1 MRSQSQWIKD
11 SIANTRL
18 ASEVCAGMEIR
29 SLSQNKVSSN
39 DTHHFNAHIYVDGT
53 KVMRVEND
61 GRGGNN
67 YYTPPKEAGRKLYR
81 KAIDIAENYCKTER
95 WHEYEEI
102 RSKEDLDLFNAG
114 SSEILICHTKM
125 DLEFAYLD
133 IAVGSLI
140 NEQLTMKEMDK
151 ALRKNIHIIDRDAN
165 SGKGLLY
172 VTDKRSNKPHIE
184 NSKKALKKI
193 GKHFDYILLNTLN
206 PTTQLK
212 LWLTVA

>member
-1 MRSQSQWIKD
+1 MRTQSQWIKD

-29 SLSQNKVSSN
+29 SLVQNKVSSN

-61 GRGGNN
+61 GRGDNN
-67 YYTPPKEAGRKLYR
+67 YYTPPKEEGRKLYR

-102 RSKEDLDLFNAG
+102 RSKEDSDLFNAG

-133 IAVGSLI
+133 IAIGSLI
-140 NEQLTMKEMDK
+140 NEQLTLKEMGK
-151 ALRKNIHIIDRDAN
+151 ALRNRIHIIDRDAN
-165 SGKGLLY
+165 GGKGLLY
-172 VTDKRSNKPHIE
+172 ATDKRATELQVANAKRAIKE
-184 NSKKALKKI
+184 I
-193 GKHFDYILLNTLN
+193 GKHFDYILINDFDEE
-206 PTTQLK
+206 TQLK

>member
-18 ASEVCAGMEIR
+18 ASEVCSGMEIR
-29 SLSQNKVSSN
+29 SLDQNKVSSN

-61 GRGGNN
+61 GRGDNN
-67 YYTPPKEAGRKLYR
+67 YYTPPREEGRKLYR
-81 KAIDIAENYCKTER
+81 KAIDIAESYCRTER

-102 RSKEDLDLFNAG
+102 RSKEDSDF
-114 SSEILICHTKM
+114 SFYKEM

-133 IAVGSLI
+133 LAVGSLI
-140 NEQLTMKEMDK
+140 NEQLTALEMDK
-151 ALRKNIHIIDRDAN
+151 ALRKHIHIIDKDAN

-172 VTDKRSNKPHIE
+172 ATDKRATEPHIE

-212 LWLTVA
+212 LWLTIA

>member
-29 SLSQNKVSSN
+29 SLDQNKVSSN

-61 GRGGNN
+61 GRGDNN
-67 YYTPPKEAGRKLYR
+67 YYTPPKEEVLKLYR
-81 KAIDIAENYCKTER
+81 KAIDIASNYCRTER

-102 RSKEDLDLFNAG
+102 RSKEDSMYDQTDLMDQRLYRQHTEFGYLDL
-114 SSEILICHTKM
+114 
-125 DLEFAYLD
+125 
-133 IAVGSLI
+133 AVGSLI
-140 NEQLTMKEMDK
+140 NEQLTMKEMGK
-151 ALRKNIHIIDRDAN
+151 ALRKHIHIIDRDAN

-172 VTDKRSNKPHIE
+172 ATDKRATKPHLE
-184 NSKKALKKI
+184 NSKKAIEKI

>member
-1 MRSQSQWIKD
+1 MRTQSQWIKD

-67 YYTPPKEAGRKLYR
+67 YYTPPKEEGRKLYR

-102 RSKEDLDLFNAG
+102 RSKEDSDF
-114 SSEILICHTKM
+114 SFYKEM

-133 IAVGSLI
+133 IAIGSLI
-140 NEQLTMKEMDK
+140 NEQLTLKEMGK
-151 ALRKNIHIIDRDAN
+151 ALRNRIHIIDRDAN

-172 VTDKRSNKPHIE
+172 ATDKRATELQVANAKRAIKE
-184 NSKKALKKI
+184 I
-193 GKHFDYILLNTLN
+193 GKHFDYILINDFDEE
-206 PTTQLK
+206 TQLK

>member
-29 SLSQNKVSSN
+29 SLDHNKVSSN
-39 DTHHFNAHIYVDGT
+39 DTHHFNAHIYVDGI

-61 GRGGNN
+61 GRGDNN
-67 YYTPPKEAGRKLYR
+67 YYTPSKEEGRKLYH

-95 WHEYEEI
+95 WYEYEEI
-102 RSKEDLDLFNAG
+102 RSKEDSDF
-114 SSEILICHTKM
+114 SFYKEM

-140 NEQLTMKEMDK
+140 NEQLTMKEMGK

-172 VTDKRSNKPHIE
+172 ATDKRATDAHIK
-184 NSKKALKKI
+184 NSKKAIETI
-193 GKHFDYILLNTLN
+193 GKHFDYILINNLN

-212 LWLTVA
+212 LWLTIN

>member
-29 SLSQNKVSSN
+29 SLDQNKVSSN
-39 DTHHFNAHIYVDGT
+39 STHHFNAHIYVDGT

-61 GRGGNN
+61 GRGDNN
-67 YYTPPKEAGRKLYR
+67 YYTPPKEEVLKLYR
-81 KAIDIAENYCKTER
+81 KAIDIASNYCRTER
-95 WHEYEEI
+95 WHEHEEI
-102 RSKEDLDLFNAG
+102 RSKESDFQN
-114 SSEILICHTKM
+114 
-125 DLEFAYLD
+125 EFAYLD
-133 IAVGSLI
+133 LAVGSLI
-140 NEQLTMKEMDK
+140 NEQLTALEMGK
-151 ALRKNIHIIDRDAN
+151 ALRKHIHIIDRDAN

-172 VTDKRSNKPHIE
+172 ATDKRATEPNIE
-184 NSKKALKKI
+184 NSKKAMEKI

-212 LWLTVA
+212 LWLTVS